1 METIFALASGPG
13 KSGIA
18 VIRISGMRAFPAA
31 EMLGAKPSS
40 NRQHRLCILHNQDG
54 EVLDQALVLGFPAP
68 GSFTGEDV
76 VELQLHGS
84 PAIVHSVMAELSQLY
99 GLRQAEPGEFTR
111 RALENSK
118 MNLAQVEGLADL
130 IDAETE
136 GQRIQ
141 AQRVFAGQLGDKVDR
156 WRDRLLRSSALIEA
170 MIDFA
175 DEDIPFSVSREVENL
190 LIDVRTELQQE
201 TDGVNIAERIRDG
214 FEVAIVG
221 KPNVGKSTLLNA
233 LTGRQAAL
241 TSDMVGTTRD
251 VIEVRMDLA
260 GLPVTLLDTAGIRE
274 TSDMVEEL
282 GISATRKRAATAD
295 LRVFLVDQDGPP
307 MDVEPKDD
315 DIIVRGKADIE
326 TDEKDNVSGV
336 TGQGIDRLIAQIG
349 DVLSQRA
356 AGAGTAIRRRH
367 ADAMRCAITSLDNA
381 LAILSTSPDQ
391 YDITA
396 EEIRAAIRALETI
409 VGRIE
414 VEDIFD
420 EIFSRFCIGK

>member
-1 METIFALASGPG
+1 
-13 KSGIA
+13 
-18 VIRISGMRAFPAA
+18 MRAFPAA